1 MKRLKVL
8 GLLKD
13 PEQEL
18 PRSLVEACH
27 EEQLVGGVSLSRR
40 ATPDEVLGPLT
51 FAMGGVAAKVKLL
64 DVRHGP
70 GASMTLELR
79 VEGAEER
86 WKVRDVEDLIEQLG
100 ERFLDDDE
108 VKQLVVLGE
117 FEGMLQVWALRPDV
131 LEALLHTR
139 LLDGATNL
147 RTLREFFEL

>member
-1 MKRLKVL
+1 MKRLTVL

-13 PEQEL
+13 TEL
-18 PRSLVEACH
+18 PLPSSLVEACH

-51 FAMGGVAAKVKLL
+51 FAMGGAAAKVKLL
-64 DVRHGP
+64 DVRSGP
-70 GASMTLELR
+70 SMTLELR
-79 VEGAEER
+79 VDGEEDR
-86 WKVRDVEDLIEQLG
+86 WKVRDVDDLIEQLG
-100 ERFLDDDE
+100 ERFLDDDD

-117 FEGMLQVWALRPDV
+117 HEGMLEVWALRPDV